1 VPGGNQ
7 RSMYPA
13 PTMATDQGSELRLM
27 VARNCKQDF
36 GSSSQEETGYPCPPV
51 THTTSHGTHTDTL
64 EQFGLTLTRSKI
76 DCHFTASAS
85 ISPLNQRTH
94 MRPQVRRPTHPG
106 GPMTIKTASR
116 KALHEVILAHPDPGL
131 TNWIGT

>member
-1 VPGGNQ
+1 MPGGNQ

-13 PTMATDQGSELRLM
+13 PTMATDQDSELRLM

-64 EQFGLTLTRSKI
+64 EQFGLTPDEVEDRLRFYRERFNIPIESANTHTPAGTPPNPSRRSH
-76 DCHFTASAS
+76 D
-85 ISPLNQRTH
+85 
-94 MRPQVRRPTHPG
+94 
-106 GPMTIKTASR
+106 
-116 KALHEVILAHPDPGL
+116 D
-131 TNWIGT
+131 